1 MAIRW
6 NKEKQAWEVFDPE
19 QEQTNSTTSNNS
31 ASTPTWK
38 VGDDGKISSGIDWDA
53 KRKEYKQK
61 QEQESAEGDIN
72 MIDLRDKQ
80 QLPENQE
87 EADTSTLPDG
97 AASAQ
102 DNQGDLLDP
111 EEEPLD
117 FSENQNSNNGKQD
130 GKQGACD
137 CRHAAAAQRFSYAFC
152 FFDKSAYKKHCCQ

>member
-1 MAIRW
+1 M
-6 NKEKQAWEVFDPE
+6 NQEVENYKRNQIDGDSE
-19 QEQTNSTTSNNS
+19 QEAVDEKPETET
-31 ASTPTWK
+31 AP
-38 VGDDGKISSGIDWDA
+38 
-53 KRKEYKQK
+53 E

-117 FSENQNSNNGKQD
+117 FSEAGWQQRQECTQCSGRQANQVEYSISGQIQLRSDQGCQGRKPGSCSRKRQGDYPPDGNSGKKKE
-130 GKQGACD
+130 KQPSIN
-137 CRHAAAAQRFSYAFC
+137 R
-152 FFDKSAYKKHCCQ
+152 